1 MSIKKISVNNL
12 GPITQGEVEFGD
24 LTLFM
29 GPQATGK
36 SILLQHFKL
45 LNDYKYIYKYLL
57 SKGFSLKTE
66 DEFLQGYLGENMN
79 KVWNKNTQFTYT
91 EHNKSAQNQF
101 SIKSDI
107 TGKQIRI
114 SKDTGRSICFYI
126 PAQRVLIYDP
136 DGWVKDFGGYPFSYP
151 FVIKEFSE
159 LIRQYITT
167 DDKGDLFPKRNLKG
181 EIKDLIDKNLF
192 RGARLKKERIAGL
205 KNRLV
210 LDLKQESGTIPFV
223 SWSAGQREFI
233 PLMLGL
239 YYLLPAAR
247 SEKLKDVDYVI
258 IEELEMGL
266 HPDAIT
272 AVMFAIFELVQRG
285 YKVIIST
292 HSAHVVEIVWAVKNL
307 LKSAN
312 GSFVKGFAE
321 IFSQNSTNGTIKD
334 IANKLQLNKK
344 SFNVYFFNPED
355 GGINIDDIS
364 SLDTLDE
371 KTAGWGGISA
381 ASAKINDIVSRY

>member
-1 MSIKKISVNNL
+1 MNIKKISVNNL

-79 KVWNKNTQFTYT
+79 KVWKNSTEFTYR
-91 EHNKSAQNQF
+91 EHNKPVKNQF
-101 SIKSDI
+101 SIKNDI
-107 TGKQIRI
+107 IDKQIRA
-114 SKDTGRSICFYI
+114 SKDSEKSTCFYI
-126 PAQRVLIYDP
+126 PAQRVLIYDS
-136 DGWVKDFGGYPFSYP
+136 DGWVKDYGAYPFSYP

-159 LIRQYITT
+159 IIRQYITT
-167 DDKGDLFPKRNLKG
+167 DDKDDLFPKRNLKG

-210 LDLKQESGTIPFV
+210 LDLKQEAGSIPFV

-233 PLMLGL
+233 PLLLGL

-247 SEKLKDVDYVI
+247 TEKLKDVDYVI

-266 HPDAIT
+266 HPDGIT
-272 AVMFAIFELVQRG
+272 AVMFAIFELMQRG

-312 GSFVKGFAE
+312 ESFVKGFAE

-344 SFNVYFFNPED
+344 TFKVYFFNPED
-355 GGINIDDIS
+355 SVIKIDDIS

-371 KTAGWGGISA
+371 RTAGWGGISA

>member
-1 MSIKKISVNNL
+1 MHIKKISANNL
-12 GPITQGEVEFGD
+12 GPIKQGEVEFGD

-57 SKGFSLKTE
+57 NKGFSLKTE
-66 DEFLQGYLGENMN
+66 DEFLQGYLGENMHN
-79 KVWNKNTQFTYT
+79 VWNDNTILTFT
-91 EHNKSAQNQF
+91 EAGKIAKNQF
-101 SIKSDI
+101 SIKNNIID
-107 TGKQIRI
+107 KRIRY
-114 SKDTGRSICFYI
+114 SKDTEKSTCFYI
-126 PAQRVLIYDP
+126 PAQRVLIYDQ
-136 DGWVKDFGGYPFSYP
+136 DGWVKDYGGYPFSCP

-159 LIRQYITT
+159 TIRQYITS
-167 DDKGDLFPKRNLKG
+167 DEKGDLFPKKNLKG
-181 EIKDLIDKNLF
+181 EIKDLIDKHMF
-192 RGARLKKERIAGL
+192 RGAKLKKERISGL
-205 KNRLV
+205 KNRFV
-210 LDLKQESGTIPFV
+210 LDLKQDAGSIPFV

-233 PLMLGL
+233 PLLLGL

-247 SEKLKDVDYVI
+247 TEKLKDIDYVI

-272 AVMFAIFELVQRG
+272 AVMFAIFELIQRG

-292 HSAHVVEIVWAVKNL
+292 HSVHVVEIVWAMKNL

-312 GSFVKGFAE
+312 GNFIKGFAD
-321 IFSQNSTNGTIKD
+321 IFSQNSKSSVIKD
-334 IANKLQLNKK
+334 ISENLYNKSYK
-344 SFNVYFFNPED
+344 VYFFNPLNGAVTIE
-355 GGINIDDIS
+355 DIS

-371 KTAGWGGISA
+371 KTAGWGGISS

>member
-57 SKGFSLKTE
+57 NKGFSLKTR
-66 DEFLQGYLGENMN
+66 DEFLQGYLGENMHN
-79 KVWNKNTQFTYT
+79 VWNNRTMMTYT
-91 EHNKSAQNQF
+91 EANKTTKNKF
-101 SIKSDI
+101 SINENIID
-107 TGKQIRI
+107 KQIRA
-114 SKDTGRSICFYI
+114 SKDTEKSTCFYI
-126 PAQRVLIYDP
+126 PAQRVLIYDQ
-136 DGWVKDFGGYPFSYP
+136 DGWVKDYGGYPFSYP

-159 LIRQYITT
+159 TVRQYITT
-167 DDKGDLFPKRNLKG
+167 DEKGELFPKKNLKG
-181 EIKDLIDKNLF
+181 EIKDLIDRHLF
-192 RGARLKKERIAGL
+192 RGAKLKKEKISGL
-205 KNRLV
+205 KNRFV
-210 LDLKQESGTIPFV
+210 LDLKEEAGSIPFV

-233 PLMLGL
+233 PLLLGL

-247 SEKLKDVDYVI
+247 AEKLKDVDYVI

-307 LKSAN
+307 LKSSN

-321 IFSQNSTNGTIKD
+321 IFSQNSINGTIKD
-334 IANKLQLNKK
+334 IAGKLQLNKK
-344 SFNVYFFNPED
+344 SFKVYFFNPED
-355 GGINIDDIS
+355 GSIKIDDIS